1 MPDWLKAALT
11 DAASLPADDRLAHV
25 FQAAHNDM
33 EHGSGLTQ
41 PLSVTQALV
50 GSAAEITAVVTAESK
65 AAARAAAK
73 KAD

>member
-1 MPDWLKAALT
+1 MPDWLKAALS
-11 DAASLPADDRLAHV
+11 DAADLPQADRLAHV

-33 EHGSGLTQ
+33 EHGGGLTQ

-50 GSAAEITAVVTAESK
+50 SSADEITAVMTAPTK
-65 AAARAAAK
+65 AAAAAAAK